1 MSCFTGIGSKRSR
14 YDYIVIDTAP
24 VGMVSDTMLI
34 RRVTDVMLFIVRAG
48 YTAKKSFALLD
59 KIVSSGR
66 FPAPYLVVNGVDMES
81 RSYGYRRYGYIRLM
95 VMMPDG
101 YPHRKKASRNSKV
114 IIYAPTP
121 SPAEG
126 VFCYQQKGAFYR
138 AGRFSL
144 KKNIYICFL
153 ICRREIV
160 AGSFAT

>member
-1 MSCFTGIGSKRSR
+1 MAIA
-14 YDYIVIDTAP
+14 VMDT
-24 VGMVSDTMLI
+24 
-34 RRVTDVMLFIVRAG
+34 
-48 YTAKKSFALLD
+48 
-59 KIVSSGR
+59 
-66 FPAPYLVVNGVDMES
+66 
-81 RSYGYRRYGYIRLM
+81 IRLM

-144 KKNIYICFL
+144 KKNIYICFRSG
-153 ICRREIV
+153 CRNIAVCCFKKCYRLFDFDKQRYKERTVLCCCDIYSAFDV
-160 AGSFAT
+160 RSRKI